1 VPESCKSVPLEMV
14 FPGWIRKERING
26 MEYYLLKPGKILPQ
40 SKKKLDIQIEGN

>member
-1 VPESCKSVPLEMV
+1 VPESCKTLPLEMV
-14 FPGWIRKERING
+14 FPDWIRKEKNG